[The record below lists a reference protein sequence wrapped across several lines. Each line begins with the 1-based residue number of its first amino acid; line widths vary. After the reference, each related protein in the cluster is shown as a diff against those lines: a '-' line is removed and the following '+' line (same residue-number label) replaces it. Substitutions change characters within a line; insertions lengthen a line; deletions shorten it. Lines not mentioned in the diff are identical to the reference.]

1 MLFSP
6 WCFCYSSVNRLRKSK
21 YFLLLLSTLFLNSHQ
36 SMLVC
41 LIASQRSQAL
51 FICSY
56 SFLILVIRFYHLDWL
71 TFKFADSFFFF
82 FCQLTSILSFF
93 NELFISLLIE
103 FAYWKPD
110 HVVFSLLLRRKTHT
124 QLQYLG
130 CKYAFHVENYI
141 CREMAR
147 DWLEEKYQLSNSSY
161 R

>member
-82 FCQLTSILSFF
+82 FASSHLYL
-93 NELFISLLIE
+93 ISLMNFL
-103 FAYWKPD
+103 F
-110 HVVFSLLLRRKTHT
+110 LLLFFLTPSFLLFKNNFYLYKCNLYGTVLVSCIPVI
-124 QLQYLG
+124 LQIL
-130 CKYAFHVENYI
+130 FPLV
-141 CREMAR
+141 
-147 DWLEEKYQLSNSSY
+147 L
-161 R
+161 